1 MSNPGLAPK
10 VAIKQ
15 ESQAASEE
23 KAQEAAKE
31 HPFGS
36 AAHEEGDDQG
46 LESATAATF
55 AISPDKAAKAQPFK
69 SASPLKTATESA
81 EANKKA

>member
-31 HPFGS
+31 PPFGS
-36 AAHEEGDDQG
+36 AAHEDDDDQG

-55 AISPDKAAKAQPFK
+55 VISPDKLAKALPSK
-69 SASPLKTATESA
+69 SVSPLNTATESA
-81 EANKKA
+81 NQAKKP